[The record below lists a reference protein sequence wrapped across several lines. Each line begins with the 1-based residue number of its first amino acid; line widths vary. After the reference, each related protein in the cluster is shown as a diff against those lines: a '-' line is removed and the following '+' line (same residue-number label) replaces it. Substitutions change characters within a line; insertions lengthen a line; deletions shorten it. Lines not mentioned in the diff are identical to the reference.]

1 MLAEFDAINE
11 RGGVLGAMETGY
23 QRGRIQDESMLY
35 EHRNTTARCRS
46 SASTPSSSPT
56 RRLPRG
62 RAGPGNR
69 AGEGVAARRV
79 REFQAANPAVAAE
92 AIARLKEA
100 AVSDQ
105 NVFAVLMD
113 AARVCSLG
121 QITEAFFEVGGQYR
135 HDV

>member
-1 MLAEFDAINE
+1 MKRILIATDGSTGAGHALEAGLSLATEVGAAYFDEEESARLRE
-11 RGGVLGAMETGY
+11 YLVKGGFLWADDFWGSYAWE
-23 QRGRIQDESMLY
+23 IWESQL
-35 EHRNTTARCRS
+35 
-46 SASTPSSSPT
+46 
-56 RRLPRG
+56 
-62 RAGPGNR
+62 
-69 AGEGVAARRV
+69 RRV
-79 REFQAANPAVAAE
+79 REFQSTHTSEARE

-135 HDV
+135 RNV